1 LGRAS
6 DTTFGGGKIDS
17 IVTTGS
23 TTRSLTAVD
32 MAFYTMPSGNTGT
45 TEKMRITSGG
55 SVGIGDT
62 TPSQK
67 LDVNGT
73 VRADDFVEF
82 SQPIPTEEAMPIIMG
97 MKNKEDGT
105 LDHKTFLNI
114 LKKKSSSTETKDED
128 GKVLEEAKTI
138 TKESVSL
145 SAQVKY
151 LIKAV
156 QELNAKIETFK

>member
-1 LGRAS
+1 MKMLVNS
-6 DTTFGGGKIDS
+6 
-17 IVTTGS
+17 
-23 TTRSLTAVD
+23 
-32 MAFYTMPSGNTGT
+32 SGN
-45 TEKMRITSGG
+45 
-55 SVGIGDT
+55 VGIGDS

-105 LDHKTFLNI
+105 LDHKTFPKYT
-114 LKKKSSSTETKDED
+114 KKEIVVAETKDED